1 MTRSHPIAL
10 TLAASLALA
19 AACGSSA
26 PTAPVTTPPPTNSFA
41 GFDIAVYPGD
51 ATMRAWLRPASPY
64 YWSGYY
70 LMAPCHRDP
79 SYTGKYATLAAMG
92 WGITAIYVGQQ
103 DWTQIP
109 APPPNLAVD
118 PESAPSAATGASSA
132 SIAAVCSASLLSVNQ
147 GTSEAAD
154 AVAKMLADGFPALS
168 TVFLDV
174 EYVTTVTSALLDYY
188 HAWIRGVL
196 ADGHFVPG
204 VYAAKSNAT
213 TLYNA
218 AVDEFRRAGRSDL
231 PAFWIASSVGFTTGS
246 APTAV
251 GLDFATMWQGMF
263 DVTQSWASVTLTVD
277 VNVSS
282 TKSPSAPRL
291 AVVSASAR

>member
-1 MTRSHPIAL
+1 
-10 TLAASLALA
+10 
-19 AACGSSA
+19 
-26 PTAPVTTPPPTNSFA
+26 
-41 GFDIAVYPGD
+41 
-51 ATMRAWLRPASPY
+51 
-64 YWSGYY
+64 
-70 LMAPCHRDP
+70 
-79 SYTGKYATLAAMG
+79 MG

-109 APPPNLAVD
+109 APPPNHAVD
-118 PESAPSAATGASSA
+118 PESAPSAARSAGA
-132 SIAAVCSASLLSVNQ
+132 AAVCSASLLSSDQ

-154 AVAKMLADGFPALS
+154 AVAKLLADGFPS
-168 TVFLDV
+168 QSVVFLDV
-174 EYVTTVTSALLDYY
+174 EYVTTVTPALLDYY
-188 HAWIRGVL
+188 HAWIRGML
-196 ADGHFVPG
+196 TDGRFVPG

-218 AVDEFRRAGRSDL
+218 AVDEFRRAGRTDL

-246 APTAV
+246 KPTAV

-277 VNVSS
+277 INVSN

-291 AVVSASAR
+291 AAVSASIR

>member
-1 MTRSHPIAL
+1 MTRSHPIPL
-10 TLAASLALA
+10 GLLVLVALA

-26 PTAPVTTPPPTNSFA
+26 PTAPITTPPPTPTASFP

-51 ATMRAWLRPASPY
+51 ASMRAWLRPASPY

-70 LMAPCHRDP
+70 LPAPCHRDP

-92 WGITAIYVGQQ
+92 WGVTAIYVGQQ
-103 DWTQIP
+103 DWTHIP
-109 APPPNLAVD
+109 APPPNGAVD
-118 PESAPSAATGASSA
+118 PESAPSAASGAR
-132 SIAAVCSASLLSVNQ
+132 AAVVCSSSLLSIDQ

-154 AVAKMLADGFPALS
+154 ATQKMAADGFPS
-168 TVFLDV
+168 QSVVFLDV
-174 EYVTTVTSALLDYY
+174 EYVTTVTPALLDYY

-196 ADGHFVPG
+196 TDGRFVPG

-218 AVDEFRRAGRSDL
+218 AVDEFRRAGRIDL

-246 APTAV
+246 MPTAV

-277 VNVSS
+277 VNVSN

-291 AVVSASAR
+291 AAVSVSTR